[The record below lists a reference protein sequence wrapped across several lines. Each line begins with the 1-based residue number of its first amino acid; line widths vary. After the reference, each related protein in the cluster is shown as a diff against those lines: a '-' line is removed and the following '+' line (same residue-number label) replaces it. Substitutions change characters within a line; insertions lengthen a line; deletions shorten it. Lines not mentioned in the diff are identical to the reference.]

1 MNLFIRVVG
10 FLIMILGIKF
20 LAGSLII
27 GSAGFIYNL
36 PTVLLVVAGVTIL
49 NYGWGD
55 RRFGWLLIIIG
66 IVVAFASGGI
76 AIVPVTLFAFGVAML
91 AIVNGY
97 SMLSSGKVKLR
108 LFP

>member
-1 MNLFIRVVG
+1 M
-10 FLIMILGIKF
+10 
-20 LAGSLII
+20 
-27 GSAGFIYNL
+27 
-36 PTVLLVVAGVTIL
+36 LLVVVGIISL

-55 RRFGWLLIIIG
+55 RRLGWILIIIG

-91 AIVNGY
+91 AVVNGY
-97 SMLSSGKVKLR
+97 SMLTTGKIKLR